1 MVDIVESIV
10 LQEFSARI
18 AQRRNNI
25 RANQALLRNPRKLN
39 SVISTMGAELLTESQ
54 LENINQKVFRRDPIS
69 ALDSSFNEADP
80 RRGSLLKI
88 RNAIKGFI
96 TDPANQH
103 IAPEEIFAKA
113 FKSEEDRANPELT
126 KLFNEKGVLFGKR
139 FDPETDIKFPSSIG
153 LQASAQ
159 ALATGGDFTSI
170 AVEAIKGAVL
180 APIDNFAIN
189 VGFGVAAAGGSIAL
203 AERGRRRIQAGG
215 TLKKTGFQRAA
226 LRRVSP
232 GFARRSVGARAAQAV
247 LRGLSFVPHPAIAA
261 AARIISA
268 TVFTLSAFEAGSA
281 AVREGVEEGNPG
293 FSDRNPA
300 ASFILETSAGLAFP
314 VAVKK
319 LAFLLTERK
328 VVTSTFKGTP
338 DEVIALNKIDNE
350 IKKSSSSLRDKLSD
364 LEFAGKKVRDTE
376 VRKESAK
383 IGTELVLAGGR
394 EITVLRNAK
403 RLVKEAKPVPT
414 TALVKATPTKL
425 TVQDSVVVQAK
436 TEVQSVTKL
445 LTGRPPIKG
454 KTLEEAIGR
463 PITGIIA
470 SRLAG
475 RGPSGLT
482 GTKLPELTN
491 KVTSQGIIRLG
502 FSDAA
507 GNIPTKEILKKAI
520 ESSNPNVSVDVTK
533 FAKNILSG
541 GATQFRI
548 DVFAKGTSR
557 LLGLKET
564 KKVVAGLGEDF
575 AKGIRQRLRVIQP
588 ETIKSLQKESIE
600 IRKVT
605 VPTAIKRR
613 RLEVIS
619 VVKTPGKTNIK
630 AAGDLIEN
638 SSNVIR
644 ERIRVMTDPAISES
658 VKVQLN
664 TIYTDMLKRGFS
676 EGAAAKVVVDTAAS
690 LKSKVKVKTA
700 SQIFE
705 EEAAKSAKREPKLKP
720 EKKPE
725 QRFDNNPTDEL
736 DKVLADGAA
745 KLGKTVD
752 DLTLPEFESIIK
764 KSSKILGILGVAIAA
779 GALLP
784 DDSEASVLS
793 KLGKLF
799 VDQGIKSESRAL
811 KNASNKLIRNKG
823 ESEVDFI
830 ERMLGEARKVKTDT
844 INSADKRASNL
855 TFNAK
860 LLGLNLDRE
869 TTRKSSIGLVGKIF
883 GSAFN
888 NFRKMGRVGEVLTNK
903 FIQVDDFSEIAAKA
917 INQSIKESLPI
928 SSVTGKLRT
937 NLTKAEGKIVHDLL
951 KGVRSKGP
959 REQVQTSIKI
969 RSVLDDTIAFAE
981 ANGVPVVGYRQNY
994 VPQIIKE
1001 GVLDTD
1007 KGRAILINHLVKTG
1021 QVEDF
1026 TAAVDVTKSFIRD
1039 RFHNIF
1045 NKIPKKTPVK
1055 IAGKVEL
1062 SRRYDL
1068 PPEIYLGGDG
1078 KNLLEA
1084 LSIYT
1089 HQVTLRVGRIK
1100 AFGVDNQRLEPI
1112 IKRLIKDGEDEQ
1124 FIRNTINTLQG
1135 DKPLSFR
1142 ASPKFNNIVGISRAI
1157 ESVLLLGYA
1166 GAAQMAQITFTN
1178 GLVGPANVIKGIRNL
1193 IVNQSTREMVSSSA
1207 VVSDTMS
1214 KYILEQFGTA
1224 TGVARKVS
1232 ETALRLYGVL
1242 GIDRLGRVVA
1252 GASGGE
1258 YLISLSKQLAK
1269 EGIKNTSKSKLIQR
1283 QLRELDLSPQ
1293 VMLRNI
1299 KAGKKP
1305 FTDSNLRVAMK
1316 RVSDITQFRSRPG
1329 DLPLWFQSDHARL
1342 VTQFKSFL
1350 FQSGSAINRIIIQ
1363 EAKRGNFKP
1372 LIIAGSIS
1380 PFVGAGVQEL
1390 RQSMKEI
1397 IGEAAG
1403 ESQAE
1408 IRKKGK
1414 FRREQIKRGKF
1425 LTEPRDW
1432 MGGSSIS
1439 RLWNDA
1445 TYTLAL
1451 GVIPDLVNDMLEGK
1465 GLRTAIGPNVSR
1477 LSRAINAI
1485 YKDLDR
1491 DDFKNVEKELK
1502 RLAPLNIKL

>member
-1 MVDIVESIV
+1 MVDIIESIV
-10 LQEFSARI
+10 QQEFSFKLG
-18 AQRRNNI
+18 QRRTNI
-25 RANQALLRNPRKLN
+25 RSNQALLRNPRKLN
-39 SVISTMGAELLTESQ
+39 NIITTMGGELLTESQ
-54 LENINQKVFRRDPIS
+54 IENINPKLFRRDPIS
-69 ALDSSFNEADP
+69 ALDNSFNEADP

-88 RNAIKGFI
+88 RNAIKTFI
-96 TDPANQH
+96 SNPANQH
-103 IAPEEIFAKA
+103 VAPEEIFAKA

-126 KLFNEKGVLFGKR
+126 RLFNEKGVLFGKR

-159 ALATGGDFTSI
+159 ALATGGDFRSV
-170 AVEAIKGAVL
+170 AVEAVKGAVL

-189 VGFGVAAAGGSIAL
+189 VGFGVAGAGGSIAL
-203 AERGRRRIQAGG
+203 AERGRRRIRAGE
-215 TLKKTGFQRAA
+215 TLKKTGFQRSA

-281 AVREGVEEGNPG
+281 AVREGIEEGNPG

-300 ASFILETSAGLAFP
+300 ASFILETGAGLTFP
-314 VAVKK
+314 AAVKK
-319 LAFLLTERK
+319 LAFKLTERK
-328 VVTSTFKGTP
+328 VATDLFKGSP
-338 DEVIALNKIDNE
+338 DEVIALNKIDKE
-350 IKKSSSSLRDKLSD
+350 IKRGTSSLRDKLSD
-364 LEFAGKKVRDTE
+364 LEFAGKKVRDAA
-376 VRKESAK
+376 VKKEATNLS
-383 IGTELVLAGGR
+383 TDLVLAGGR
-394 EITVLRNAK
+394 EISVLNNAK
-403 RLVKEAKPVPT
+403 SLIRSVRPIPAATGTVKVTPT
-414 TALVKATPTKL
+414 TTKVAT
-425 TVQDSVVVQAK
+425 QNNVVVQARAD
-436 TEVQSVTKL
+436 VLNITKQ
-445 LTGRPPIKG
+445 LTGRPPVKGLLPAKG
-454 KTLEEAIGR
+454 KTTKTLQSEIGR
-463 PITGIIA
+463 PVTGVI
-470 SRLAG
+470 
-475 RGPSGLT
+475 
-482 GTKLPELTN
+482 K
-491 KVTSQGIIRLG
+491 SQ
-502 FSDAA
+502 
-507 GNIPTKEILKKAI
+507 ILKSETTKA
-520 ESSNPNVSVDVTK
+520 
-533 FAKNILSG
+533 
-541 GATQFRI
+541 
-548 DVFAKGTSR
+548 
-557 LLGLKET
+557 
-564 KKVVAGLGEDF
+564 
-575 AKGIRQRLRVIQP
+575 
-588 ETIKSLQKESIE
+588 LQKEAIE
-600 IRKVT
+600 ITKVT
-605 VPTAIKRR
+605 VPTAVKKN
-613 RLEVIS
+613 RLEIIS
-619 VVKTPGKTNIK
+619 VVKTPSKTNIK

-644 ERIRVMTDPAISES
+644 ERIRVMTDPSVSETI
-658 VKVQLN
+658 KVQLN
-664 TIYTDMLKRGFS
+664 KIYTDMLKRGFS
-676 EGAAAKVVVDTAAS
+676 EGAAAKVVVDTVAN
-690 LKSKVKVKTA
+690 LKSKVPTKSA

-705 EEAAKSAKREPKLKP
+705 EEAAKTANRKAKPKP
-720 EKKPE
+720 EKEPE
-725 QRFDNNPTDEL
+725 QRFDVDPTDEL

-745 KLGKTVD
+745 KLGKQVD
-752 DLTLPEFESIIK
+752 DLTLPEFESIVK
-764 KSSKILGILGVAIAA
+764 KSSKLLGILGTAIAA

-784 DDSEASVLS
+784 EDSEASVLS
-793 KLGKLF
+793 KLGSLF
-799 VDQGIKSESRAL
+799 VDAGIKTESRAL
-811 KNASNKLIRNKG
+811 KNAADKLIRNKG
-823 ESEVDFI
+823 ESEVNFI
-830 ERMLGEARKVKTDT
+830 ERMLGEARKIKQEN
-844 INSADKRASNL
+844 IHSSEKRASNL

-860 LLGLNLDRE
+860 LQGLNLDKE
-869 TTRKSSIGLVGKIF
+869 TTRKNSINLVDKVF

-937 NLTKAEGKIVHDLL
+937 NLTKTEGKVIHDLL
-951 KGVRSKGP
+951 KGIRSKGP
-959 REQVQTSIKI
+959 RAEVQTSIKL
-969 RSVLDDTIAFAE
+969 RAVLDDTIAFAE
-981 ANGVPVVGYRQNY
+981 ANGVPVIGYRQNY
-994 VPQIIKE
+994 VMQILKE
-1001 GVLDTD
+1001 GVLETD

-1021 QVEDF
+1021 QVKDF
-1026 TAAVDVTKSFIRD
+1026 TEAVDVTKSFIRD

-1045 NKIPKKTPVK
+1045 NEIPKKTAVK
-1055 IAGKVEL
+1055 IAGKLER
-1062 SRRYDL
+1062 SRRFDL
-1068 PPEIYLGGDG
+1068 PPELYLGGDG

-1084 LSIYT
+1084 FSMYT
-1089 HQVTLRVGRIK
+1089 HQVTMRVGRIK
-1100 AFGVDNQRLEPI
+1100 AFGVNNQRLEPL
-1112 IKRLIKDGEDEQ
+1112 IKRMVKDGEDEQ
-1124 FIRNTINTLQG
+1124 FIRNTINTLMG
-1135 DKPLSFR
+1135 DKPLAFR
-1142 ASPKFNNIVGISRAI
+1142 ASAKFNNVVGISRAI

-1193 IVNQSTREMVSSSA
+1193 ITTQSTRDMVRSSA

-1214 KYILEQFGTA
+1214 KYLLEQFGTA
-1224 TGVARKVS
+1224 TGVARKMS

-1242 GIDRLGRVVA
+1242 GIDRLGRVIA
-1252 GASGGE
+1252 GAAGGE
-1258 YLISLSKQLAK
+1258 YLLSLSKQLTK
-1269 EGIKNTSKSKLIQR
+1269 EGIKNTTKSKLIQR
-1283 QLRELDLSPQ
+1283 QLRELDISPQ

-1299 KAGKKP
+1299 KAGKKS

-1350 FQSGSAINRIIIQ
+1350 FQSGSAINRIIIK

-1403 ESQAE
+1403 ESRAE

-1477 LSRAINAI
+1477 VSRALNAI
-1485 YKDLDR
+1485 YKDIDR